1 MQDILKD
8 KWNYIETMEAL
19 EDNVD
24 IVNVGD
30 VKIEP
35 EELKLIVRVTINFL
49 NIATIS
55 FHKISIFVCFK
66 IQN

>member
-8 KWNYIETMEAL
+8 KLNYIETMEAL
-19 EDNVD
+19 EDKVD

-35 EELKLIVRVTINFL
+35 EKLKLIVRVTFNFL
-49 NIATIS
+49 NIATIR
-55 FHKISIFVCFK
+55 FHKISIVVCF
-66 IQN
+66 

>member
-1 MQDILKD
+1 
-8 KWNYIETMEAL
+8 MEAL
-19 EDNVD
+19 EDKVD

-35 EELKLIVRVTINFL
+35 EELKLIVRVTFNFL

-55 FHKISIFVCFK
+55 FHKIFIVVCF
-66 IQN
+66 